1 MVEDVKTYVV
11 YGKEY
16 FFSMNTLT
24 TIEKQNVYNIASS
37 LNEALEIKESLEDML
52 ANSVSSMNSK
62 REMLTAFDLDV
73 IELEGN
79 LSLEEAKE
87 QALSM
92 AGNRSMKR

>member
-16 FFSMNTLT
+16 FFCMNTLT

-52 ANSVSSMNSK
+52 TNSISSMNSK

-87 QALSM
+87 QALFI